1 MEEKK
6 QPGKGFAI
14 TSLVMGI
21 LAIINSFIPFLN
33 FISYIF
39 AILAVIFGI
48 VGIVKK
54 AGKGLAIAGL
64 VLGILSLIL
73 ATAIN
78 AGTSSA
84 IDDAING
91 DSSNAPVINDKTNN
105 QIEYT
110 TVNIDDMEDALENNA
125 AAAKDTYN
133 GKYLEI
139 SGRLGTIDSDLK
151 YISLLSPTD
160 DWDLIGIHCTL
171 KNQNV
176 KDAVKTLSKD
186 QNIIVKGKI
195 TDVGEVLGYYLDAYE
210 IIAQ

>member
-14 TSLVMGI
+14 TALVMGI

-33 FISYIF
+33 VISYIF

-64 VLGILSLIL
+64 VLGIISLIL

-78 AGTSSA
+78 AGTSTA
-84 IDDAING
+84 IDEAING
-91 DSSNAPVINDKTNN
+91 DSSNTQIINDKTNK

-110 TVNIDDMEDALENNA
+110 AVNIDDMEDALENNA
-125 AAAKDTYN
+125 AAAKDTYK

-139 SGRLGTIDSDLK
+139 TGRLGTIDSDLK
-151 YISLLSPTD
+151 YISLLSTTD
-160 DWDLIGIHCTL
+160 EWDFVGIHCTL
-171 KNQNV
+171 KNNDV
-176 KDAVKTLSKD
+176 KDVVKTLSKD
-186 QNIIVKGKI
+186 QTIIVRGKV

-210 IIAQ
+210 IIIQ